1 MKTPFDA
8 VIFDSDGTLV
18 DSESLGNQIL
28 VDYVAE
34 LGLSM
39 SLEEAITQFRG
50 GKMADTLLYI
60 EQRLGKRL
68 PGNFVVELRAR
79 MVTVFNESLKPM
91 PGVKAVLQGLQL
103 PFCVASS
110 GPREKIELSLR
121 ATGLLPYFR
130 GRIFS
135 AYELGRWKPEPDIFL
150 HAAKAMAAAPERC
163 AVVEDSVKGVKA
175 GIAAGM
181 TVFGYAP
188 LANNARL
195 EGLGVR
201 LFTHM
206 DELLPLLQYEE

>member
-1 MKTPFDA
+1 MKARFDA

-18 DSESLGNQIL
+18 DSERLGNQIL

-39 SLEEAITQFRG
+39 SLDEALTQFRG
-50 GKMADTLLYI
+50 GKMADTVLYI

-68 PGNFVVELRAR
+68 PGDFIGELRAR
-79 MVTVFNESLKPM
+79 MVTVFSESLKPM
-91 PGVKAVLQGLQL
+91 PGVKAVLQGLHL

-110 GPREKIELSLR
+110 GPREKIELSLC

-135 AYELGRWKPEPDIFL
+135 AYELDSWKPEPDLFL
-150 HAAKAMAAAPERC
+150 HAAKAMEVDPVRC
-163 AVVEDSVKGVKA
+163 AVVEDSVKGVQA

-181 TVFGYAP
+181 TVFGYAHP
-188 LANNARL
+188 ENKARL
-195 EGLGVR
+195 DYPNVK
-201 LFTHM
+201 LFEHM
-206 DELLPLLQYEE
+206 DELLDFLQK